1 LLAVSIGLCVTAF
14 TAAAAGGDD
23 GANND
28 SSTQSFSKH
37 SSTILLSSFTQLTPP
52 TVVVSVPSEYNCFFS
67 VFSLVFLC
75 FWFSALD

>member
-28 SSTQSFSKH
+28 SGTIHSTQSFSKH

-52 TVVVSVPSEYNCFFS
+52 TVVVSVPSEYDCFF
-67 VFSLVFLC
+67 
-75 FWFSALD
+75 